1 MIKKKMQQA
10 LNKQLNAELYS
21 SYLYLSMSAYFN
33 SINLKGFANWMKV
46 QAQEELSHAMK
57 FYNFILERGGKVIL
71 SKIDPPQTEWNSP
84 LAAFEHVYRHEQ
96 KVTSLINSLVDLSI
110 SESDHAT
117 NNFLQWFVTEQVEE
131 EASAD
136 EVVKKL
142 KLAGKSAGGLFMID
156 RELAQRVFT
165 SPVSTNEEGK

>member
-33 SINLKGFANWMKV
+33 SINLKGFANWIKV

-57 FYNFILERGGKVIL
+57 FYNFILKRGSKVIL
-71 SKIDPPQTEWNSP
+71 SEIDPPQSEWNSP

-110 SESDHAT
+110 SEGDHAT

-136 EVVKKL
+136 EVVQKL

-156 RELAQRVFT
+156 RELAQRVFAPPT
-165 SPVSTNEEGK
+165 VPEASGG

>member
-71 SKIDPPQTEWNSP
+71 SEIDPPQSEWNSP

-110 SESDHAT
+110 SEGDHAT

-136 EVVKKL
+136 EVVQKL

-156 RELAQRVFT
+156 RELAQRVFAPPT
-165 SPVSTNEEGK
+165 VLEASGG